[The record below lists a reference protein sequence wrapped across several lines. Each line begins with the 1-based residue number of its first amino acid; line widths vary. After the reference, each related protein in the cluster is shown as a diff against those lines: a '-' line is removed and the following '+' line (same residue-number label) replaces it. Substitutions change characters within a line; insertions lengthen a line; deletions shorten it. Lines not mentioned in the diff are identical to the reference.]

1 MRVAITGVPGVGKS
15 TFIEA
20 LGGRLVGNH
29 HKLAVLAIDPSS
41 QRSGGSIMGDKTRME
56 ALSSHPDAFIRPSPS
71 AGSLGGVARK
81 TREVML
87 LCEAAGF
94 DIIFIETVGVGQ
106 SETMVHSM
114 VDFFLLLMLP
124 GAGDTL
130 QGIKRGIMELADAL
144 VINKADGSNVDAAL
158 HAKMEYEAAL
168 HLMKY
173 PFEKWLPPVLTIS
186 SRYGYGIEEVWQTV
200 ERYQKVAMGDGY
212 FEEKRKQ
219 QSRSWMLDTIRQSL
233 EAHFLADPRIERLL
247 PEFEARVEEGTIPSL
262 SAAHRLLNEF
272 FGENIS
278 TL

>member
-1 MRVAITGVPGVGKS
+1 
-15 TFIEA
+15 
-20 LGGRLVGNH
+20 
-29 HKLAVLAIDPSS
+29 
-41 QRSGGSIMGDKTRME
+41 
-56 ALSSHPDAFIRPSPS
+56 
-71 AGSLGGVARK
+71 
-81 TREVML
+81 
-87 LCEAAGF
+87 
-94 DIIFIETVGVGQ
+94 
-106 SETMVHSM
+106 M